1 MSRHLDHITPRS
13 ERGHL
18 RTKPSQ
24 LSARPSLPR
33 GFASFMATATVLA
46 LLLGAGSA
54 LAVPEAH
61 ILRIDPRA
69 AKVEDAPVLTSVLEL
84 VQNKRMSDLTAPCAT
99 MSGDANLDCV
109 ADALEKPGALFSSFD
124 FPDKNALFTV
134 KIDNEDYP
142 LQFESKVRW
151 GDAQAQPGVGTAWL
165 ILIDAASTMGP
176 RFDEAKAVAAAFI
189 NAMGPNDIADVM
201 FFNDKAVVLDSK
213 WTPSKQTA
221 AGFLNSTGGGYPTS
235 GRTRMLNKIIR
246 TAVTDGFNELG
257 NAGTTVKVPMHQALV
272 VLSNGSAGSDPESTS
287 AGATM
292 LKNYITK
299 GRFPEDNTAQ
309 PKMPVPVISI
319 WFPSKQLEEFF
330 QNAREFMEGL
340 TNTEI
345 GGFFSIVRDKQ
356 AGRAANIVN
365 SVRQR
370 FNKMHI
376 VRWRAACVAPTVTQ
390 TFRLNFVNTTPEMKG
405 DNSFADVPVGIDP
418 TTWPLDVDRDATE
431 KAAKKEPI
439 FPGGKLRV
447 YGNFCWG
454 GNAQRAEL
462 YMVPKNQPAPT
473 SLQGGSL
480 DDIKKAQRNLIE
492 SGMRGKALTATDTF
506 AEFEISDKDTWL
518 AGKGD
523 AMTGRL
529 IVYDNGAKR
538 ASPITQDKI
547 LTLKAKSSPPP
558 YLLIG
563 GGVFGGVVLILLL
576 VSIFRGGKKGRGGG
590 GAVPRPVMAGGPA
603 PVVATP
609 PPGPY
614 GAPPMGMGMGMGMG
628 APMPGPGPDMGYGG
642 GGFGGPPP
650 GAASRAVLTGG
661 AGIFTVQVGMEMR
674 AGRDGAVCQLLLN
687 EPRVSGTHATLK
699 VEGGQLLVRDENS
712 NNGTFVN
719 GQRIPAMVW
728 TSVPAG
734 AALRFGPAEFSVRL
748 E

>member
-1 MSRHLDHITPRS
+1 MDR
-13 ERGHL
+13 
-18 RTKPSQ
+18 RT
-24 LSARPSLPR
+24 PR
-33 GFASFMATATVLA
+33 GFASFVAAATALA
-46 LLLGAGSA
+46 LVLGTAAASA
-54 LAVPEAH
+54 APEAH

-69 AKVEDAPVLTSVLEL
+69 AKVDDAPILTTVIEV
-84 VQNKRMSDLTAPCAT
+84 VQNKRMSELTAPCAT
-99 MSGDANLDCV
+99 LTGDANLDCV
-109 ADALEKPGALFSSFD
+109 ADALEKPGALYSSFD
-124 FPDKNALFTV
+124 FPDKNAFFTV
-134 KIDNEDYP
+134 KIDGQDFP
-142 LQFESKVRW
+142 IAFDSKVRW
-151 GDAQAQPGVGTAWL
+151 GDAVSQPGVGTAWL
-165 ILIDAASTMGP
+165 ILVDAASTMGN
-176 RFDEAKAVAAAFI
+176 RFDEAKGVAAAFV

-221 AGFLNSTGGGYPTS
+221 ANFIGTATTTYPTQ

-257 NAGTTVKVPMHQALV
+257 NAGVNVKEPMHQALV
-272 VLSNGSAGSDPESTS
+272 VLSNGAAGSDPESTS
-287 AGATM
+287 AGAN
-292 LKNYITK
+292 LLRQYITK
-299 GRFPEDNTAQ
+299 GRFPEENTAR

-340 TNTEI
+340 ANTEI

-356 AGRAANIVN
+356 SGRAANIVN
-365 SVRQR
+365 SVRTR

-376 VRWRAACVAPTVTQ
+376 VKWRAACVAPTVTQ
-390 TFRLNFVNTTPEMKG
+390 TFGLSFVNTNPPIAG
-405 DNSFADVPVGIDP
+405 DNTFADVPVGIDP

-431 KAAKKEPI
+431 KNAKKEPI
-439 FPGGKLRV
+439 FPGGPLRV

-473 SLQGGSL
+473 TLQGGSL
-480 DDIKKAQRNLIE
+480 EDIKKAQRNLIE
-492 SGMRGKALTATDTF
+492 SGMRGKALTATDTYV
-506 AEFEISDKDTWL
+506 EFEIPDKDAWL
-518 AGKGD
+518 TGKGD

-547 LTLKAKSSPPP
+547 LTLKAKSAPPP

-563 GGVFGGVVLILLL
+563 GGVFGGVVILLL
-576 VSIFRGGKKGRGGG
+576 VVSIFRGGGKKRG
-590 GAVPRPVMAGGPA
+590 GAVAAPRPVVAAGGPA
-603 PVVATP
+603 PVVAP
-609 PPGPY
+609 PPAY
-614 GAPPMGMGMGMGMG
+614 APPPMG
-628 APMPGPGPDMGYGG
+628 APMGGPGPDMGFGG
-642 GGFGGPPP
+642 GAAFGGPPP
-650 GAASRAVLTGG
+650 GGASRAVLTGG
-661 AGIFTVQVGMEMR
+661 AGIFTVQMGTEMR
-674 AGRDGAVCQLLLN
+674 AGRDGAVCQLLLA